1 MENNS
6 NNIDSYANKVI
17 KTAKYIYAGATEI
30 IPKQFI
36 LDPIQD
42 TILSKLVF
50 SFMSLGAKVIVA
62 PSGCFSCNV
71 IFSGVSKGTHL
82 GCAKMENMQFCGVV
96 NKKIPSIMSNP
107 IDEFMK
113 EFAIHAVIKI
123 TSTVIFPLGYSAYNI
138 VLENGNEITNG
149 LSYGVK
155 SITKYVGINPL
166 EGIFAISNI
175 IPEDNIIR
183 SNFITDWIKNNYIKA
198 RAVDPLYEQVS
209 KDYDLYMEAVDG
221 LSHFADHM
229 KAIITNLNSPYMYVK
244 VPIMAAAFYALSY
257 NTQEKEN
264 KIDQE
269 VDNFRGLLDNDAA
282 VCYGENNEV
291 VDC

>member
-6 NNIDSYANKVI
+6 NNINSYTNKVI
-17 KTAKYIYAGATEI
+17 ETAKYIYAGAMEI

-62 PSGCFSCNV
+62 PRGCFTCS
-71 IFSGVSKGTHL
+71 IAFSNDFNGVHL
-82 GCAKMENMQFCGVV
+82 GHTRMKDMQFCGVV
-96 NKKIPSIMSNP
+96 NKKISP
-107 IDEFMK
+107 INHVEEFVK
-113 EFAIHAVIKI
+113 EFVIHAVIKI
-123 TSTVIFPLGYSAYNI
+123 SSTVIFPFGYSAYNI
-138 VLENGNEITNG
+138 ALKNGNEIING
-149 LSYGVK
+149 LSYGAK
-155 SITKYVGINPL
+155 IITKYVGINPL

-175 IPEDNIIR
+175 IPEDNFIINN
-183 SNFITDWIKNNYIKA
+183 SITDKIQSNYIKA

-221 LSHFADHM
+221 LSHFADHIR
-229 KAIITNLNSPYMYVK
+229 AIITNLNSPYIYVK
-244 VPIMAAAFYALSY
+244 VSIMAAAFYALSY
-257 NTQEKEN
+257 NTEEKEH
-264 KIDQE
+264 KIDQA
-269 VDNFRGLLDNDAA
+269 VDGFRGLLDTDAV

>member
-6 NNIDSYANKVI
+6 NNINSYANKVI
-17 KTAKYIYAGATEI
+17 NTAKYIYAGGMEI

-71 IFSGVSKGTHL
+71 IFPQASKKAHPRYERL
-82 GCAKMENMQFCGVV
+82 ENMKYCGFV
-96 NKKIPSIMSNP
+96 NKKPSVMSNFVN
-107 IDEFMK
+107 EFIK
-113 EFAIHAVIKI
+113 EFAIHAIIKI
-123 TSTVIFPLGYSAYNI
+123 SSTVIFPFGYSLYNI
-138 VLENGNEITNG
+138 SLKNGNEIING

-175 IPEDNIIR
+175 IPEDNFIR
-183 SNFITDWIKNNYIKA
+183 SNFITEWIKNNYIKA

-229 KAIITNLNSPYMYVK
+229 KAIITNLHSPYIYVK
-244 VPIMAAAFYALSY
+244 VPIMAAAFYALSC
-257 NTQEKEN
+257 NTEEKEN

-269 VDNFRGLLDNDAA
+269 VDNFRGLLDNDAV